1 MLPEQIKKYRDMVT
15 LKDGVSVLLRPM
27 TSDDLQGLI
36 GLFSPV
42 SDEDFRFLRDNVRD
56 PAVIEAWCKTLDY
69 SRVLPLLAIVKDQ
82 VVGQATLHFRR
93 GPKRH
98 IGEVRIFLAKGFRQR
113 GLGTRMLNK
122 LIDLARRSGLH
133 LLVAE
138 VVADQSKVI
147 KAFQKLGFERI
158 TTYEDY
164 FMLTDGDTRD
174 VAVLFLKLRPKTDE
188 F

>member
-1 MLPEQIKKYRDMVT
+1 MLSEQIRNYRDIIT

-27 TSDDLQGLI
+27 VPEDCQGLVD
-36 GLFSPV
+36 LFSPV
-42 SDEDFRFLRDNVRD
+42 SNEDFRYLRDDVRD
-56 PAVIEAWCKTLDY
+56 PTVIETWCKNLDY
-69 SRVLPLLAIVKDQ
+69 SRVLPLLAVVKDQ
-82 VVGQATLHFRR
+82 VVGQATLHFRH

-98 IGEVRIFLAKGFRQR
+98 LGEVRIFLAKSFRQR

-133 LLVAE
+133 ILVAE

-147 KAFQKLGFERI
+147 KAFQNLGFELRA
-158 TTYEDY
+158 TYEDY
-164 FMLTDGDTRD
+164 FMLPDGDTRD
-174 VAVLFLKLRPKTDE
+174 VAVLFLKLRPRKDD